1 MNAHEQTR
9 KSLAALAAGLLPA
22 AEEAAARAHLAA
34 CADCAREVEV
44 WRRLR
49 GAIERIPETLPAPA
63 RLARLAARA
72 QAHREQTLEKRWNRL
87 VLAGLVLYGWALWI
101 VVAPLLPVAIDWLA
115 ARLAL
120 PWPAV
125 VVLGLAFWWSFCWV
139 IGLALLPLLRQR
151 EAELEEKV
159 L

>member
-1 MNAHEQTR
+1 MNEHEQTR
-9 KSLAALAAGLLPA
+9 KNLAALEAGLLTA
-22 AEEAAARAHLAA
+22 DEEAAARAHLAA
-34 CADCAREVEV
+34 CPDCAREADV

-49 GAIERIPETLPAPA
+49 AAVEGIPETLPAPA
-63 RLARLAARA
+63 RLHRLAALA
-72 QAHREQTLEKRWNRL
+72 QAHREGVLEKRWNRL
-87 VLAGLVLYGWALWI
+87 VLTGLVLYGWALWI
-101 VVAPLLPVAIDWLA
+101 VVAPLLPVVIDWLA

>member
-1 MNAHEQTR
+1 MNEHEQTR
-9 KSLAALAAGLLPA
+9 KNLAALAAGLLAA

-34 CADCAREVEV
+34 CPDCAREAEV
-44 WRRLR
+44 WRRVR
-49 GAIERIPETLPAPA
+49 GAIERIPDTLPAPA

-72 QAHREQTLEKRWNRL
+72 QAHREEVLEKRWNRL

-101 VVAPLLPVAIDWLA
+101 VAAPLLPIVIDWLA